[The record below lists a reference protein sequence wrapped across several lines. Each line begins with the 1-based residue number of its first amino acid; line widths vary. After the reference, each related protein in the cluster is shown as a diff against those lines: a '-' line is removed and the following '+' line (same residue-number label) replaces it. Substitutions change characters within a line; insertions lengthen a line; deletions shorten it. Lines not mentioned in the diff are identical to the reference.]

1 MSFGQRLL
9 SLRKEKGLSQD
20 ELGSQLNV
28 SKQTVSKWELDETT
42 PEMNKLILMNDFFN
56 ISLDKLVKGTT
67 TLDINL
73 KDTATSVVEMDKPKK
88 GIYDIILLIVKI
100 FGVIVLIDVIVM
112 IIYFSLN
119 GFPD

>member
-1 MSFGQRLL
+1 MSFGHRLL
-9 SLRKEKGLSQD
+9 LLRKEKGLSQD

-28 SKQTVSKWELDETT
+28 SRQTVSKWELDETT
-42 PEMNKLILMNDFFN
+42 PEMNKLISISDFFN
-56 ISLDKLVKGTT
+56 ISLDKLVKDTT
-67 TLDINL
+67 TLDINS
-73 KDTATSVVEMDKPKK
+73 KDSATFAVKIDKPKK
-88 GIYDIILLIVKI
+88 GIYDIIFLIVKI